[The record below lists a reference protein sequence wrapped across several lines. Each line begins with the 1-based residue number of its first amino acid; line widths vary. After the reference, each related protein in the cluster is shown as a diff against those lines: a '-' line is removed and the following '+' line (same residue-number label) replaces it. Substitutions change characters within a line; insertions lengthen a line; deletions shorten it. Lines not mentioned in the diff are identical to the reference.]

1 MGCVTECDGKAS
13 IKRRLWPASG
23 SCAMRGTEMLPLL
36 FWVAVPSVVV
46 LFWNAVIGHNCDP
59 VVLLSTFA
67 VYTPFLS
74 VPNFGM
80 NM

>member
-1 MGCVTECDGKAS
+1 
-13 IKRRLWPASG
+13 
-23 SCAMRGTEMLPLL
+23 MLPLL